1 MSTDVDRIFDDFDNA
16 DPSKAGGGGNKIAV
30 EGEFRVRVDKHLIH
44 PSDKTNQIFFVCE
57 FEVLE
62 SSSDEVPVGAK
73 RSWTCDMTRRFG
85 DNMVGRD
92 DVAGHLVA
100 CAGGEAATTDIG
112 KEDLQAAT
120 GDDQLLKGKE
130 VMLSTVP
137 RVAEK
142 SQRTWVQHLRRPVG

>member
-30 EGEFRVRVDKHLIH
+30 EGRFKVRVDKHLIKV
-44 PSDKTNQIFFVCE
+44 SDKTNQIFFVCE

-62 SSSDEVPVGAK
+62 SSVDEVPVGAK

-100 CAGGEAATTDIG
+100 CAGGDAATTDVG

-120 GDDQLLKGKE
+120 GEKQVLKGSE
-130 VMLSTVP
+130 VMLDTVP
-137 RVAEK
+137 KVGEK
-142 SQRTWVQHLRRPVG
+142 SNRPWTQHRWSAVG